1 MSVIKDCINSKP
13 ARSMRC
19 LVGRKICAG
28 EQCSEFVRY
37 HPDREPTGHAWI
49 TTTNKYFKR
58 TQPGRYEK
66 GIITFGRTYVC
77 FITYTPIYKSWVLDV
92 LADGCFVV
100 QAARCS
106 KIGIAINIGSD
117 AIKHL
122 IADDINR
129 KPRQLSAED
138 APRDKHLAVARQA
151 GTPA

>member
-1 MSVIKDCINSKP
+1 MSIFKPCVNACPTRAMRCVAGRATCINCP
-13 ARSMRC
+13 
-19 LVGRKICAG
+19 
-28 EQCSEFVRY
+28 EFVD
-37 HPDREPTGHAWI
+37 HTFEREPTGHAWI
-49 TTTNKYFKR
+49 KTTNKYYKR

-100 QAARCS
+100 QGARCL
-106 KIGIAINIGSD
+106 KIGIAINLGSD

-122 IADDINR
+122 IAEDINR
-129 KPRQLSAED
+129 KPRHLSAEQE
-138 APRDKHLAVARQA
+138 PRDKPVAAARPA